1 MFGIVVN
8 EDGYKVAFVVL
19 KDNEPQDYTLRD
31 NEYIIADGWQIANTM
46 GKPHWTGTN
55 WEDLE
60 PPQQIDIC
68 PTKTTEEKLEEL
80 IGEVSLMDEL
90 IANLTLEVIE
100 NE

>member
-68 PTKTTEEKLEEL
+68 KEETDKEKITRLEETVNELSDML
-80 IGEVSLMDEL
+80 IMMSQQ
-90 IANLTLEVIE
+90 
-100 NE
+100 